1 MQSPVRALALIPFL
15 LISSALVQAE
25 PLKVCAL
32 YPHLKDSY
40 WLSVNQGMAEQATRK
55 GITLKVMEAG
65 GYRNQGVQV
74 SQYRKCQQWGADVI
88 LLGSVS
94 YRLDPA
100 IRSQLQQTPTLAVVN
115 AVEPDSVIATIGVS
129 WYEMGQNLAR
139 YINDHLASD
148 TPVTTLLMPGPEGRG
163 GNQFLKQGLLDH
175 LQPNKLAIVATLYGG
190 NSVAVQRQL
199 LTDYLADHPAPQLI
213 IGGAVSAEVAINELR
228 SAGLSDTTQIISSYL
243 THAVYRGLIRHK
255 VLMANSDQMRLQGRM
270 AIDAAVGIADNQS
283 LPPLSGPKILSLT
296 RDNGQERIDDSL
308 SDPQFRAVYE
318 VTAEPN
324 R

>member
-1 MQSPVRALALIPFL
+1 MQSPVRALVLIPFL
-15 LISSALVQAE
+15 LLSSPIVQAK

-40 WLSVNQGMAEQATRK
+40 WLSVNQGMAEQAK
-55 GITLKVMEAG
+55 LQGVTLKVMEAG
-65 GYRNQGVQV
+65 GYRNQAVQV
-74 SQYRKCQQWGADVI
+74 SQYQKCQRWGADVV

-100 IRSQLQQTPTLAVVN
+100 IHSQLGHTPTLAVVN

-139 YINDHLASD
+139 YINQNLA
-148 TPVTTLLMPGPEGRG
+148 TGAPLETLLMPGPEGRG

-175 LQPNKLAIVATLYGG
+175 LQPGKLNIVATLYGG

-243 THAVYRGLIRHK
+243 THAVYRGLMRNR
-255 VLMANSDQMRLQGRM
+255 VLMANSDQMRLQGRL
-270 AIDAAVGIADNQS
+270 AVDAALRVAGNQP
-283 LPPLSGPKILSLT
+283 LAALSGPEILSLT
-296 RDNGQERIDDSL
+296 QDNGRELIDDSL